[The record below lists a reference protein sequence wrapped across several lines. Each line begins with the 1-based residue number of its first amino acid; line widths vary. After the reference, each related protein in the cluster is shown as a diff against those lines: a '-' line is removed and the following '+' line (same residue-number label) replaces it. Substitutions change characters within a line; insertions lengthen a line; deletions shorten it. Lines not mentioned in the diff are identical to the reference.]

1 MAQGNTVYEETGGAK
16 GCCLGYRHVRII
28 TVVRAGLENKKWM
41 MRLSFIQKRWIF
53 FPLYLIA
60 VLFFISNYGMLK
72 PFGFREAIIYSI
84 FFFIFATILTV
95 IAEKKYKKDK
105 RNLTDSVMEYKNK
118 IEK

>member
-1 MAQGNTVYEETGGAK
+1 MYEETGGAK

-72 PFGFREAIIYSI
+72 PFGFREAVICSI

-95 IAEKKYKKDK
+95 IAEKKYKEDK